1 MLKKGLKDQH
11 LFIKAFDDAPIGM
24 AFVSPDGKFIKVNQ
38 SICKMLGY
46 SENELV
52 NLTFQAVSYPEDLEI
67 NLELKSKAI
76 AGEIDSYRLEK
87 RYLHKSG
94 EVIWG
99 LLSVTVGRDEK
110 GNLEYFI
117 SQLVDIT
124 EQKIKEEKIRESE
137 KLSMVGQLAAGIA
150 HEIRNP
156 LTSLRGFV
164 QLIQNE
170 DSVKKTRYEVMLAE
184 IDRINGIVSE
194 LLVLAKPVRE
204 NFGFKNVSHLLDH
217 VVKLLE
223 AHANFHNVEIEMTFE
238 ADLPLINCCHN
249 TLKQVF
255 INMTKNAIESMP
267 DGGELRIEV
276 KKLINEV
283 SICFVDNGCGIPGE
297 VLQKI
302 GQPFFTTKESGTG
315 LGIMVSKGIIQNH
328 NGILSIQSEMG
339 KGTTIEIILPAK

>member
-1 MLKKGLKDQH
+1 MLEKRWQDQH
-11 LFIKAFDDAPIGM
+11 LFIKAFEDSPIGM
-24 AFVSPDGKFIKVNQ
+24 AFVSPGGKFMKVNQ

-46 SENELV
+46 SENELI
-52 NLTFQAVSYPEDLEI
+52 NLTFQDVSYPEELKI
-67 NLELKSKAI
+67 NLELRAKSI

-87 RYLHKSG
+87 KYIHKSG

-99 LLSVTVGRDEK
+99 LLSVTVERDDK
-110 GNLEYFI
+110 GELLHFI
-117 SQLVDIT
+117 SQIVDIT

-156 LTSLRGFV
+156 LTCLRGFV
-164 QLIQNE
+164 QVILNE
-170 DSVKKTRYEVMLAE
+170 DSEKKTRYKVMLAE
-184 IDRINGIVSE
+184 IDRINEIVSE
-194 LLVLAKPVRE
+194 LLVLAKPATE
-204 NFGFKNVSHLLDH
+204 NFGFGSVSCMLDH
-217 VVKLLE
+217 VVTLLE
-223 AHANFHNVEIEMTFE
+223 AHAKLYNVEIKKYFE
-238 ADLPLINCCHN
+238 ADLPLIKCHSS
-249 TLKQVF
+249 LKQVF

-276 KKLINEV
+276 KKLIK
-283 SICFVDNGCGIPGE
+283 SISINFVDNGCGIPGE

-328 NGILSIQSEMG
+328 NGIFDIRSTVG
-339 KGTTIEIILPAK
+339 KGTTIEIILPAI